1 LKSKEIN
8 PINELNITKEKFLY
22 GIATLP
28 VISMIYTLLK
38 RRLIL
43 QREEKVTLTQQQI
56 KKIIKEEYKIEKHI
70 STRHKKEKKIA
81 KRWKSFDLIELN

>member
-28 VISMIYTLLK
+28 VIFMIYTLLK

-43 QREEKVTLTQQQI
+43 LKEEKVTLTQQQI
-56 KKIIKEEYKIEKHI
+56 KEMIKEEYKIEKLI
-70 STRHKKEKKIA
+70 STRQKKETKFA
-81 KRWKSFDLIELN
+81 KRWKCYWV